1 MYAFRRCINL
11 ALQQKLVAL
20 SPQPATLPDLV
31 DKARD
36 LDRSFRMFTPR
47 SYTTSTGGGRGRGRF
62 TPRIRAMEEEEPTV
76 EINVTRRQGQFR
88 GRSRGTSFRQGK
100 LSPEERERRFRE
112 KLCMYCSKPGHIA
125 TNCNLGKRPRTS
137 LRQMDSIPEDN
148 MDKMSIHDNVEAN
161 KLSTNRFAPI
171 VDMNIMDATLK
182 TLSIFNMDLLDID
195 VAHINHLSF

>member
-1 MYAFRRCINL
+1 M

-36 LDRSFRMFTPR
+36 LDRSFRMFAPR
-47 SYTTSTGGGRGRGRF
+47 SYTPSMGGGRGRGRF
-62 TPRIRAMEEEEPTV
+62 TPRIRAIEEEEPTA
-76 EINVTRRQGQFR
+76 EINVTRGRGQFR
-88 GRSRGTSFRQGK
+88 GRSRGTSFRRGK

-137 LRQMDSIPEDN
+137 LRQMDSIPDDSME
-148 MDKMSIHDNVEAN
+148 KMSIHDNVEAN
-161 KLSTNRFAPI
+161 KLSTNYFTPIADMSVMDAPI
-171 VDMNIMDATLK
+171 KM
-182 TLSIFNMDLLDID
+182 LSIFNTDPLDID
-195 VAHINHLSF
+195 VAHINHTSF